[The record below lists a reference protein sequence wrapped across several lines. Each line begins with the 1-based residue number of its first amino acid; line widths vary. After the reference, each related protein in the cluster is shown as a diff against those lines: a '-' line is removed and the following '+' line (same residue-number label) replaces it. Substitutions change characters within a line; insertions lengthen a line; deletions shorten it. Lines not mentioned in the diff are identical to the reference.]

1 MTQHP
6 VAPSVLSSVFST
18 GPGRRPGLPTMCLL
32 TIAAAL
38 AGACSASSGTQGNN
52 TGTGGTSGAGGTGTG
67 TPGTGGSSTSGTGGM
82 QGTGGSTPG
91 AGGSGAGGNAT
102 GSGGLGAGGSG
113 AGGAGAGSGGTA
125 GGAGGSGGSLT
136 VGGGA
141 GSMAGI
147 PSSETCEAPVAVPPL
162 AQDAYVS
169 STSSP
174 GSFALAVSGQVV
186 PLVVNST
193 DYPGVVRVAQQ
204 LQGDIKSVTGT
215 TPTLAQDTIPSTA
228 QQVVI
233 IGTVGNSAL
242 ITQLVNAGKLDVS
255 GIQGKWEN
263 YLIQVVASPV
273 AGVNS
278 ALVIAGSD
286 KRGTIYGM
294 YDLSSKIGVS
304 PWNWWA
310 DVPAQTQSSIYIAA
324 GSHTS
329 GPAVKYRGF
338 FINDENPCID
348 GNVQEKFGG
357 WKSGFY
363 VKVFDL
369 ILRLKG
375 NYLWPAMWDPKQF
388 NVDDP
393 MNAVL
398 ADQYGVVM
406 GTSHQEPM
414 MRNQEEWDA
423 ATATLGAWNYSTN
436 KANLDTFWKGGITRM
451 GSKESLVTIGMR
463 GENDTSLSST
473 TNIPLLESIIT
484 DQRGIIQS
492 ATGKD
497 PSTVPQV
504 WTVYKDIE
512 AYYDGGERAP
522 TDVITNFTDDNWGNL
537 QRIPTD
543 ATPSPA
549 GYGLYY
555 HFDYVGSP
563 RDYKWINTNPI
574 ARVWEQLHMAY
585 ENGMKSV
592 WIVNVGDIK
601 PMEFPMSFFFDYA
614 WNPDRITAGNLPE
627 WSQQWAAQQFGSS
640 QAPAIASLITDY
652 AKFNGRRKPELLD
665 QTTYS
670 PTNYREAENVVS
682 TYNQDAATAQSISNM
697 LPSTAQDAFYQLV
710 LYPVKAVAN
719 LNEMYVADANNL
731 LYAGQGRASASAEA
745 SLVAAD
751 FANDGTMSTYYNKTM
766 AGGKWDH
773 MMDQT
778 HIGYTTWSD
787 PATQTQPSTK
797 SVNPATAAGM
807 GVAIEGSSSWWP
819 NSTAAAVLPE
829 LGPYQSQADRYVEIF
844 NTGKTAFTYTATS
857 TASWL
862 TLNPANGSVTTQQ
875 RVLVSVPDWTKA
887 PTGKMQVPVTI
898 TGPNSKTVTVQVAIN
913 NPTTDPSQ
921 IHGYVES
928 DGYVSIEAE
937 HYACAVGAAPI
948 QWTRIPDFGRTLSG
962 MTPFPVTSATQTPG
976 VNTPH
981 LDYAVY
987 LFSSGSVKVDAYLAP
1002 TLDVFQK
1009 GLHYAV
1015 SFDDGAIQ
1023 TVTAA
1028 SNSTSNVGGS
1038 TPWSNWVSNNINIQT
1053 TTHTISTPGQHI
1065 LKFWMVDPGVVLE
1078 KIVIETS
1085 GVRQSY
1091 LGPPESV
1098 ASP

>member
-1 MTQHP
+1 MRSNCHESH
-6 VAPSVLSSVFST
+6 VALA
-18 GPGRRPGLPTMCLL
+18 L
-32 TIAAAL
+32 IAAFAVACGQGGGSPNNGEGAGSSAA
-38 AGACSASSGTQGNN
+38 AGATTGASGAGSSGAASGTSSGNAGTGASSGAGS
-52 TGTGGTSGAGGTGTG
+52 TGSAGATGSASTAGSAGGAGTAGTAGGTG
-67 TPGTGGSSTSGTGGM
+67 
-82 QGTGGSTPG
+82 
-91 AGGSGAGGNAT
+91 AT
-102 GSGGLGAGGSG
+102 GSA
-113 AGGAGAGSGGTA
+113 GTA
-125 GGAGGSGGSLT
+125 GSTGAASGSLT
-136 VGGGA
+136 VGGGS
-141 GSMAGI
+141 GSMAAL
-147 PSSETCEAPVAVPPL
+147 PSGEMCEAPVTVPPL
-162 AQDAYVS
+162 ATDNYVS
-169 STSSP
+169 ATSTT
-174 GSFALAVSGQVV
+174 GSFPLAVSGQVA
-186 PLVVNST
+186 PLVVNAA
-193 DYPGVVRVAQQ
+193 DYAGVVRVAQQ
-204 LQGDIKSVTGT
+204 LQGDLKSVTGT
-215 TPTLAQDTIPSTA
+215 MPTLAMDTIPSSA

-242 ITQLVNAGKLDVS
+242 ITELVSAGKLDVS
-255 GIQGKWEN
+255 AIQGKWEN
-263 YLIQVVASPV
+263 YLVQVVASPV

-286 KRGTIYGM
+286 KRGTIFGM

-310 DVPAQTQSSIYIAA
+310 DVPAQTQSSLYVAA
-324 GSHTS
+324 GAHAS

-338 FINDENPCID
+338 FINDENPCAD

-357 WKSGFY
+357 WKSSFY
-363 VKVFDL
+363 TKVFDL

-393 MNAVL
+393 MNATL
-398 ADQYGVVM
+398 ADEYGVVM

-414 MRNQEEWDA
+414 MRNQEEWDS
-423 ATATLGAWNYSTN
+423 ATATLGAWNYTTN

-451 GSKESLVTIGMR
+451 GSKESVVSIGMR
-463 GENDTSLSST
+463 GENDTSLAST
-473 TNIPLLESIIT
+473 TDIPLLESIIT

-497 PSTVPQV
+497 PSTVPQA

-512 AYYDGGERAP
+512 AYYDQGERAP
-522 TDVITNFTDDNWGNL
+522 DDVITNFTDDNWGNL
-537 QRIPTD
+537 QRLPTD
-543 ATPSPA
+543 ATPPTA

-585 ENGMKSV
+585 ENGVKSL

-614 WNPDRITAGNLPE
+614 WNPDRIAAGNLPE
-627 WSQQWAAQQFGSS
+627 WSTTWTAQQFGPT
-640 QAPAIASLITDY
+640 QAAAIASLVTDY

-670 PTNYREAENVVS
+670 VTDYREAENIVS
-682 TYNQDAATAQSISNM
+682 TYNADAMTAQTIANA
-697 LPSTAQDAFYQLV
+697 LPSTVQDAFYQLV
-710 LYPVKAVAN
+710 QYPVEAVAN
-719 LNEMYVADANNL
+719 LNEMYAADATNL
-731 LYAGQGRASASAEA
+731 LYAGQGRASAADQA
-745 SLVAAD
+745 TTVATD
-751 FANDGTMSTYYNKTM
+751 FTKDGTLSTYYNKTM

-797 SVNPATAAGM
+797 SVSPGTAASM
-807 GVAIEGSSSWWP
+807 GVGIEGSSNWWP
-819 NSTAAAVLPE
+819 NSTSMAVLPE
-829 LGPYQSQADRYVEIF
+829 LGPYQSQTDRYVEVF
-844 NTGKTAFTYTATS
+844 NRGKTAFDYTVTS

-862 TLNPANGSVTTQQ
+862 TINPPSGSVTEQQ
-875 RVLVSVPDWTKA
+875 RVLFSVPDWTKA
-887 PTGKMQVPVTI
+887 PAGTMQVPVTI
-898 TGPNSKTVTVQVAIN
+898 TGPNNATVTVQVAIN
-913 NPTTDPSQ
+913 NPSTVASQ

-937 HYACAVGAAPI
+937 HYACAVGASPI

-962 MTPFPVTSATQTPG
+962 MTPFPVTSASQMPG
-976 VNTPH
+976 GSSPH

-987 LFSSGSVKVDAYLAP
+987 LFSSGSVKIDAYLSP
-1002 TLDVFQK
+1002 TLDVFEK
-1009 GLHYAV
+1009 GLHYGISV
-1015 SFDDGAIQ
+1015 DDGPVQ
-1023 TVTAA
+1023 TVTAV
-1028 SNSTSNVGGS
+1028 TSSSANVGNS
-1038 TPWSNWVSNNINIQT
+1038 APWSNWVSNSINVQT
-1053 TTHTISTPGQHI
+1053 TTQTISSPGQH
-1065 LKFWMVDPGVVLE
+1065 LVKFWMIDPGVVLQ
-1078 KIVIETS
+1078 KLVIETS

-1098 ASP
+1098 SLP